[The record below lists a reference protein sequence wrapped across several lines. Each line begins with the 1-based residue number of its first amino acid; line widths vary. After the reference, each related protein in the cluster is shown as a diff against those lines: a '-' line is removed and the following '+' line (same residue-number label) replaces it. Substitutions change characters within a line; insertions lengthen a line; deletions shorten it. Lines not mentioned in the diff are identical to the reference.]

1 MNRLGRRSRFFG
13 VSLVCLLTIHGQAWA
28 QQWKLI
34 LPLQAKAQPVTPGQV
49 GPPRKLNI
57 VIVEGE
63 GAINNIRQR
72 IAREPIVQVE
82 DENRRPIA
90 GAAVTFFLPNQG
102 PSGVFA
108 DGSRTLTVTTDS
120 QGQAVARGIQPNNV
134 QGQFEIRVSASHEE
148 QTASATITQ
157 TNMLTAAAAGAGA
170 AGAGISAKLIAVLAV
185 VGAAAVGGTAFALT
199 RNGNDAPAPTPPTVL
214 TPGTPAVGPPR

>member
-82 DENRRPIA
+82 DENRRPVA

-120 QGQAVARGIQPNNV
+120 QGQAVARGIQSNNI
-134 QGQFEIRVSASHEE
+134 QGKFEIRVSASHEG
-148 QTASATITQ
+148 QTASTAIGQ

-170 AGAGISAKLIAVLAV
+170 GAGISAKLIAILAV
-185 VGAAAVGGTAFALT
+185 AGAAAAGGTAFALT
-199 RNGNDAPAPTPPTVL
+199 RNGNDAPTAVPPSVL